1 MENKYYR
8 TLVIHA
14 IKNDYAT
21 EWELY
26 LDLDLEGYDSLIVY
40 LMDAVNNAHD
50 EAYQKIVELPDM
62 TGCVKYIDASLIT
75 DFTLSANIPKEEME
89 DMVADALGL
98 DEFFDDDEEGDLW

>member
-26 LDLDLEGYDSLIVY
+26 LDLDLEGYDSLMVY

-50 EAYQKIVELPDM
+50 DAYEKIVELPDM

-89 DMVADALGL
+89 EMVADALGL
-98 DEFFDDDEEGDLW
+98 DEFYDDEEEDLW

>member
-26 LDLDLEGYDSLIVY
+26 LDLDLEGYDSLMVY

-50 EAYQKIVELPDM
+50 DAYEKIVELPDM

-75 DFTLSANIPKEEME
+75 DFTLSANISKEEME
-89 DMVADALGL
+89 EMVADALGL
-98 DEFFDDDEEGDLW
+98 DEFYDDEEEDLW

>member
-26 LDLDLEGYDSLIVY
+26 LDLDLEGYDSLMVY

-50 EAYQKIVELPDM
+50 EAYEKIVELPDM

-89 DMVADALGL
+89 EMVADALGL
-98 DEFFDDDEEGDLW
+98 DEFYDDEEEDLW

>member
-26 LDLDLEGYDSLIVY
+26 LNLDLEGYDSLINC

-50 EAYQKIVELPDM
+50 DAYEKIVELPDM
-62 TGCVKYIDASLIT
+62 TGCVKYIDASNIT

-98 DEFFDDDEEGDLW
+98 DEFYDDEEEDLW